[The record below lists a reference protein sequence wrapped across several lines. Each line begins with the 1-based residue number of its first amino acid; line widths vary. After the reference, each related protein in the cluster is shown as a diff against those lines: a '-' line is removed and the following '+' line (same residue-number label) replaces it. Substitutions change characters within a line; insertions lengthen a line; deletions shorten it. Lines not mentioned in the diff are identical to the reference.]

1 MIPTCVRISMSDR
14 NAGHPPAA
22 TIRCDPATFQRRSGA
37 QRNFKS
43 LRQNREGD

>member
-1 MIPTCVRISMSDR
+1 MRAIR
-14 NAGHPPAA
+14 PPRRYA
-22 TIRCDPATFQRRSGA
+22 TIRCDPAAFQRRSGA